1 MNKELAKIELADR
14 EKIAQA
20 CTDILDT
27 KFFSALCEP
36 VRVELLR
43 VLMVKGRSDI
53 QTIAEGFSQD
63 RSVISRHLK
72 VLQQAGI
79 VTSEKVSRHQFFQ
92 MNGEYILQTL
102 SAMTRVIEDIIP
114 FCCPVE
120 SEN

>member
-1 MNKELAKIELADR
+1 MNNELADK
-14 EKIAQA
+14 EKVARA
-20 CTDILDT
+20 CADTLDT
-27 KFFSALCEP
+27 EFFSALCEP

-79 VTSEKVSRHQFFQ
+79 VTSEKISRHQFFQ
-92 MNGEYILQTL
+92 INGEYILQTL
-102 SAMTRVIEDIIP
+102 SSMTSVIKDIIP
-114 FCCPVE
+114 ICCPTE
-120 SEN
+120 IDH